1 MKKIAK
7 LLILTSLLL
16 GILLTDS
23 CKKDKS
29 LAVLTTSNVTG
40 ITINAATTGGNITS
54 SGGADITARGV
65 CWGTSR
71 NPVVTGSKTTDG
83 KGTGSFSSSITGLTP
98 NTQYYVRAYAT
109 NSVGTA
115 YGNEVSFTT
124 SEIVVPTLTTT
135 AASAI
140 LLTTATSGGNITND
154 GGASVTARGVCF
166 ATTANPDITGT
177 ITSDGT
183 GTGVFTSS
191 LTGLT
196 PATMYYARAYATNS
210 AGTAYGNEITFT
222 TASIVAPTLTTVDIS
237 AITLTSAASG
247 GVITSD
253 GGAAVTARGVCWATT
268 TGPTTSNNI
277 TTDGNGTGTFA
288 SAITG
293 LTAGTTYYVRA
304 YATNSIGTSYGNELT
319 FETSPL
325 HSLHLQQLR
334 LPLLHRQLLYQVV
347 K

>member
-1 MKKIAK
+1 MKKITN
-7 LLILTSLLL
+7 LLILTCLLF

-40 ITINAATTGGNITS
+40 ITINSATTGGNITS

-71 NPVVTGSKTTDG
+71 NPVVTGSHTTDG

-177 ITSDGT
+177 KTSDGT
-183 GTGVFTSS
+183 GTGVFASS

-196 PATMYYARAYATNS
+196 PATTYYVRAYATNS

-222 TASIVAPTLTTVDIS
+222 TAAIVAPTLTTVDIS

-247 GVITSD
+247 GVISSD

-268 TGPTTSNNI
+268 TAPTTSGDK
-277 TTDGNGTGTFA
+277 TTDGAGTGTFA

-293 LTAGTTYYVRA
+293 LTPGTTYYVRA
-304 YATNSIGTSYGNELT
+304 YATNSVGTSYGNELT
-319 FETSPL
+319 FQQPL
-325 HSLHLQQLR
+325 WLSLHL
-334 LPLLHRQLLYQVV
+334 PQLLPP
-347 K
+347 